1 MSQKFL
7 GALSW
12 IGMALV
18 FAAVAVRVLGAVG
31 AIQVTQQIDQ
41 YALYAAWAGLALV
54 VIYTLGQWR
63 DIAAY
68 FKRRN
73 ARYGAVA
80 GVSVLVAIGILVAVN
95 YLSARQNKRWDLTA
109 NKQFSLSEQTIKLLK
124 SLDAPAKFLV
134 FDQDANFDRFRSR
147 LTEYQYQ
154 SKNVQVEYI
163 DADKRP
169 VETKQYDVQQYG
181 TVVIEY
187 KGRTERVTTD
197 AEQDLTNAL
206 IKVINP
212 THKKV
217 YFLGG
222 HGEKDIAGTEREGYS
237 GIADAL
243 KRDNFE
249 FDKLVLAQT
258 NMIPADATAL
268 ILAGPRT
275 DLLESEVPL
284 LNEYLAKQGKLLV
297 LLDPAQNLKQP
308 VPVPRLTGL
317 LEAWGIDATN
327 SVVVDLSGRTTV
339 ATVAVAAPPYPGHAI
354 TDRFDLVTMFP
365 LVRAI
370 VPAKTPPAGR
380 NAQSFVQTAPRS
392 WAETTFSQ
400 LEDTKALAPEPEK
413 GDLPGPVSIAAAVA
427 VPAPATDAANKPAT
441 PAAGA
446 EEPAKPETRIAVVG
460 DSDFAANAYLGVEG
474 NRDLF
479 MNTVNWLAQQ
489 ENLISI
495 RPRDAADRRI
505 TMTANQARGVFW
517 LSIVIIPMF
526 VFGSGIYS
534 WWRRR

>member
-1 MSQKFL
+1 MGQKML
-7 GALSW
+7 GGLSW
-12 IGMALV
+12 VGMALV

-41 YALYAAWAGLALV
+41 YAVYAAWAGLALV

-63 DIAAY
+63 DIATY

-80 GVSVLVAIGILVAVN
+80 GVSVLVALGILVAVN

-109 NKQFSLSEQTIKLLK
+109 NKQFSLSDQTIKLLK
-124 SLDAPAKFLV
+124 GLDAPAKFMV

-187 KGRTERVTTD
+187 KGRTERVTSD
-197 AEQDLTNAL
+197 GEQDLTNAL

-217 YFLGG
+217 YFLAG
-222 HGEKDIAGTEREGYS
+222 HGEKDTAGTERTGYS

-243 KRDNFE
+243 KRDNYE
-249 FDKLVLAQT
+249 FDKLILAQT

-268 ILAGPRT
+268 IIAGPRT

-297 LLDPAQNLKQP
+297 LLDPPDNLKQP

-317 LEAWGIDATN
+317 LSEWGIDATN

-339 ATVAVAAPPYPGHAI
+339 ATVAVAAPPYPAHAI

-370 VPAKTPPAGR
+370 LPAKTPPAGR
-380 NAQSFVQTAPRS
+380 NAQSFIQTAPRS
-392 WAETTFSQ
+392 WAETTFSE

-427 VPAPATDAANKPAT
+427 VPVAASASTPAT
-441 PAAGA
+441 PAAAG
-446 EEPAKPETRIAVVG
+446 EEPPKPETRVAVVG